1 LLISDKQ
8 APQMAGAGVTPAA
21 LDAAACT
28 EAEISNVSYRP
39 NFLSFHYVASTPG
52 WLLVTDRWAAGWKAS
67 VNGAPQP
74 VAGGDFIFRAVKVQT
89 GANYIEFKYRPTG
102 FFVLLALSWST
113 LLLIVGVEIWRRTNR
128 RSSATVRPDELLAH
142 QTA

>member
-1 LLISDKQ
+1 
-8 APQMAGAGVTPAA
+8 M
-21 LDAAACT
+21 
-28 EAEISNVSYRP
+28 
-39 NFLSFHYVASTPG
+39 
-52 WLLVTDRWAAGWKAS
+52 LVTDRWALGWKAS

-74 VAGGDFIFRAVKVQT
+74 VAGGDFIFRAVKVEA

-113 LLLIVGVEIWRRTNR
+113 LLLIVGVEIWRRSNR
-128 RSSATVRPDELLAH
+128 RSFVTVRTDEIAAH